1 MSIMKK
7 YLGVVFFGV
16 SAIVLAFLL
25 YFSVADE
32 ITKRKKIETIESL
45 IKGRL
50 DSLKM
55 MQMAYKDM
63 KGDYADN
70 FDDLFNFMKNGKIAK
85 LKQVG
90 DVDGEVV
97 NVKQDTIFVNPILEL
112 FKNENVKIDHMKFV
126 PPYDT
131 AKFKIAS
138 GRIIKNNVSVPVF
151 EIEDPHPVSDLTL
164 KIGDINDAVTT
175 GNWK

>member
-1 MSIMKK
+1 MNIMKK

-32 ITKRKKIETIESL
+32 IAKRQNTEKIETM

-55 MQMAYKDM
+55 MQVAYKDM
-63 KGDYADN
+63 KGDYANN

-112 FKNENVKIDHMKFV
+112 FKNENVKIDHMRFV

-131 AKFKIAS
+131 AKFKMAS
-138 GRIIKNNVSVPVF
+138 ARIMKNNISVPVF
-151 EIEDPHPVSDLTL
+151 EIEDPHPVGEKAL